1 MKKPVLCGR
10 LTEQEDSVQNLGMPG
25 ALVVI
30 DVWLEMDKDA
40 LYVVAYINQGSLK
53 DLVNFAI
60 DF

>member
-1 MKKPVLCGR
+1 MKKPGIYGR
-10 LTEQEDSVQNLGMPG
+10 LTEQEDSAQNLGMPG